1 MNRPRGWAG
10 DRGAA
15 TLELAVLFPV
25 ILLLV
30 FGTVQAALHFHAR
43 NIAQA
48 AAAQAVSAGS
58 VTTGTT
64 GSAAAAAERFLAAA
78 GDGTLVDTA
87 VDVQRSPAAV
97 TATVTGR
104 AISILPGIGMPAI
117 RQTVSG
123 PVEPALP

>member
-1 MNRPRGWAG
+1 
-10 DRGAA
+10 
-15 TLELAVLFPV
+15 
-25 ILLLV
+25 
-30 FGTVQAALHFHAR
+30 
-43 NIAQA
+43 
-48 AAAQAVSAGS
+48 
-58 VTTGTT
+58 
-64 GSAAAAAERFLAAA
+64 
-78 GDGTLVDTA
+78 VDTA